1 MTIQEVCRRTGLA
14 PDLVRAWE
22 RRYRAVRPERRPNNH
37 RHYSGEDL
45 QRLLLLRDAVQAGHA
60 ISAIA
65 ALGNDDLRALLSMP
79 QRRRDDDALLTD
91 LIVAVR
97 DYDAA
102 AVERTLSA
110 AAQGC
115 SAEDFCDR
123 IVTPLL
129 NEVGE
134 YWLHDASLIAKEH
147 LASAAVA
154 GVLERTIKEARVR
167 KANPMLFATIP
178 YERHVIGAMMA
189 AAVAAQHGYRTLIL
203 GAGSTPSEIADV
215 ALRLGAAGVGV
226 SVIYQQAE
234 HTLHD
239 LAAQLGGIPLWVG
252 GAKAT
257 DGPWKRIGTMRDFG
271 AALNAL

>member
-22 RRYRAVRPERRPNNH
+22 RRYRAVRPERASNNH

-60 ISAIA
+60 ISRIA
-65 ALGNDDLRALLSMP
+65 GLADDDLRTLLSMP
-79 QRRRDDDALLTD
+79 KVRDDDAVLTE

-97 DYDAA
+97 DYDGS
-102 AVERTLSA
+102 TLESSLLA
-110 AAQGC
+110 AAQMR
-115 SAEDFCDR
+115 SAEEFCDR

-129 NEVGE
+129 HEVGE

-147 LASAAVA
+147 LASSAIA

-167 KANPMLFATIP
+167 KPKPMIFATIP
-178 YERHVIGAMMA
+178 YERHVIGALMA
-189 AAVAAQHGYRTLIL
+189 ASVAAQHGYRTLIL

-215 ALRLGAAGVGV
+215 AKRLGAAGVGV

-252 GAKAT
+252 GTKAT
-257 DGPWKRIGTMRDFG
+257 DGSWTRIVTMRDFG
-271 AALNAL
+271 AALNEL